1 MKRVL
6 RTMAAAV
13 LAIGGVVGVT
23 SAASAVD
30 PPANGCEDQGD
41 DYFGGGVCQSV
52 VEATAVCVDDVPY
65 LDYTA
70 VLEGTTASE
79 LTVTWL
85 NPAGESV
92 VLTNQPLTGRLL
104 WPGVELGPD
113 GVPTDYPGWV
123 RNADGTWTPGDSMG
137 WVAGSVDVNFK
148 ANPEATAT
156 VQYPGAD
163 GCIPGG
169 AVTQVSSGGGAAS
182 GGGVL
187 GHSVTAA
194 ELSETGFSA
203 VPLAGAAGGLV
214 LAGALLLLVT
224 RLRGPH
230 EER

>member
-23 SAASAVD
+23 SAASAED
-30 PPANGCEDQGD
+30 PPSNACEDQGD
-41 DYFGGGVCQSV
+41 GYFGGGVCQSV

-70 VLEGTTASE
+70 VLEGTSASQ

-85 NPAGESV
+85 NPDGENV
-92 VLTNQPLTGRLL
+92 VLTDQALTGRLL
-104 WPGVELGPD
+104 WPGVELDAD
-113 GVPTDYPGWV
+113 GEPTDYPGWV
-123 RNADGTWTPGDSMG
+123 RNADGTWSAGDSLS

-148 ANPEATAT
+148 ANPEATTT

-163 GCIPGG
+163 GCVPSG
-169 AVTQVSSGGGAAS
+169 AVTQVSSGGG
-182 GGGVL
+182 VL
-187 GHSVTAA
+187 GDSVTAE

-214 LAGALLLLVT
+214 LAGGLLLLVS
-224 RLRGPH
+224 RLRRPH